1 MPCDSQNSNFDD
13 LSDEENF
20 GPRNISTGPDI
31 HVGDNITITEND
43 DESLPVVSNER
54 YMILHI

>member
-13 LSDEENF
+13 LSDEEAF

-31 HVGDNITITEND
+31 HVGDNITIIEND

-54 YMILHI
+54 